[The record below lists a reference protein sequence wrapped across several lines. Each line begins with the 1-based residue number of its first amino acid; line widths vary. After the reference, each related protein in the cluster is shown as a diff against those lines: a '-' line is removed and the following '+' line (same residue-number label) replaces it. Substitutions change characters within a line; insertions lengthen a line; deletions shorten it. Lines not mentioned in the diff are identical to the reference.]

1 MIPASPVRSLSLSLL
16 VLALTC
22 APVAAQAGCP
32 GASGADAEAG
42 WTAYAANDVDRARA
56 HFEAA
61 LARCADDQYARTGLG
76 YVALR
81 AGADSLA
88 VSLWTVAVAANPDNV
103 DALTGLGLAA
113 WRRSDAEQVRGRFT
127 RVLELV
133 PDHATALEYL
143 GRIALTGPAPER
155 PPLAIPDTLV
165 YPARTNGDR
174 FEIRGPSGW
183 TPFYIKGV
191 NLGAALPGRHPS
203 EFPDSA
209 TYARW
214 IRGMADMNANVV
226 RVYTIHPPGFYQA
239 LHDWNAR
246 NPERA
251 LWLIHGVWA
260 ELPPKHDFG
269 AAAYESAFFG
279 EMRRVVDLLHGRADV
294 EPRPG
299 HAAGYYTADVSQW
312 TLAYIIGREWEP
324 FSALAY
330 DSIRG
335 GRSGFEG
342 RYLTVRG
349 GNAMDAWMAR
359 ATEHLVA
366 YESETYR
373 AQRPVA
379 YTNWPT
385 LDPLAHATEATVD
398 EEMAIRRA
406 RGERPRVRDRE
417 YDNDALAL
425 DATLVTPTN
434 RLPAGYFA
442 SFHAYPYYPDF
453 MLLQESYQDAA
464 STLGRS
470 NYFGYLRELK
480 EHHAGMPVVISEYG
494 VPASLGTGHL
504 QPQGWHHG
512 GLTEREVAET
522 NRRLTLELA
531 EAGMAGGALF
541 AWIDEWFKHNWVTI
555 EFELPS
561 DRNRLWYNRLDAE
574 QHYGVMA
581 LEAAPPV
588 SGSTLRERLA
598 RWSTVDPLYDEPG
611 LSVRAS
617 HDAAYLWLLIETA
630 ELSPPDTVFVG
641 FDVIDPQAGDFRWPA
656 RVGDRLPVGVEFVLQ
671 ATASEVRV
679 LGDPASN
686 PFRVVEVGQGLAE
699 PEARR
704 VDIAHAPPGVFHAR
718 VEQRFNFPW
727 YSVPNEDGRYD
738 SLRVVVNRRR
748 FTRDSTE
755 YLAVGYDRGILP
767 AGNAPDGYW
776 ERSGGAL
783 EVRIPWL
790 LLNVTDPSSRT
801 VLYGPGGANA
811 RGAEL
816 GADGRWRLRAGVAAW
831 PDSVFGEVGTRQID
845 DIGIVASVRRGDGAL
860 QAPASGGAAAR
871 FAWPTWEMPEWTERA
886 RPTFDAM
893 RDLFAQLDPYGAST
907 EAATIE
913 ARRSPGPSVLDVIP
927 QVDPANEAW
936 VNGDTGLALRLYEE
950 RLSRDPNDGAALHRV
965 ALIRA
970 WGGEYGAADEL
981 FGRLLEVEP
990 TNLDARV
997 DRARV
1002 WAWAGGTDRALD
1014 ALAEILEANP
1024 DHAGALEARALF
1036 EAWAGRYEA
1045 SLTSYETL
1053 LSIAPDNGAARRQQA
1068 QVLAWASRFQA
1079 SRAVYDSLLARDP
1092 DDMES
1097 RLGLANALAFS
1108 DELDGAIAE
1117 YDRILSANPTD
1128 IRALQGKGRTL
1139 GWANRL
1145 VAAEEVYRRAL
1156 EVESDNVATLVG
1168 LAQILRWQDRNAA
1181 ALEVLR
1187 TAEEIAPTNSDMREQ
1202 LRAVDLALS
1211 PVARPSFVWEDDSD
1225 GNVMITTAISASVR
1239 PTPRMEIRADAYR
1252 RDLEQGGLDRSA
1264 LGVTLTASWQLEPG
1278 WTLSA
1283 GGGGSESD
1291 VAGSGT
1297 LAAYHFGIRSP
1308 ARHPVAVGLGFA
1320 SSALDATAALADR
1333 GVTTNGVTL
1342 DGRWTPAPRWRAD
1355 ASVGRTRFEGS
1366 QANDRTSGFL
1376 AVSRQLDRG
1385 LSLGGSVRAFSF
1397 EQDLTEGYFDPDFYG
1412 IGEVTGRWARNVGPW
1427 GLLAEVAPG
1436 LQKVT
1441 SDGDLTAA
1449 FRGSVRVGYRVG
1461 PAGEL
1466 SLAWG
1471 YSSTGLQSFSTGA
1484 SDYRYMA
1491 LVTGASWVF

>member
-1 MIPASPVRSLSLSLL
+1 MVLARARSLGMPLVVFALAGAPAS
-16 VLALTC
+16 
-22 APVAAQAGCP
+22 AQEVCP
-32 GASGADAEAG
+32 RASGADAEAG
-42 WTAYAANDVDRARA
+42 WEAYAAGDVDRARA
-56 HFEAA
+56 RFEAA
-61 LARCADDQYARTGLG
+61 LARCPDDRYARTGLG
-76 YVALR
+76 YVHLR

-88 VSLWTVAVAANPDNV
+88 VSAWTETLGANPDDV

-113 WRRSDAEQVRGRFT
+113 WRRGDTETVRRRFT

-143 GRIALTGPAPER
+143 GRIALTDPAPER
-155 PPLAIPDTLV
+155 PPLALSDTLV
-165 YPARTNGDR
+165 YPARANGDR
-174 FEIRGPSGW
+174 FEVRGPSGW
-183 TPFYIKGV
+183 MPFYIKGV

-214 IRGMADMNANVV
+214 IRGMADMQANVV
-226 RVYTIHPPGFYQA
+226 RVYTIHPPAFYQA
-239 LHDWNAR
+239 LHDWNAT
-246 NPERA
+246 NPDRT

-269 AAAYESAFFG
+269 APSYESEFFG

-294 EPRPG
+294 QPRPG
-299 HAAGYYTADVSQW
+299 HAAGYYTADVSPW

-335 GRSGFEG
+335 GRNGFEG
-342 RYLTVRG
+342 RYLTARG

-359 ATEHLVA
+359 AIEELVA
-366 YESETYR
+366 YETETYR

-385 LDPLAHATEATVD
+385 LDPLEHPSEATVD

-406 RGERPRVRDRE
+406 RGEVPRVRERE

-425 DATLVTPTN
+425 DAMLVTPTH

-453 MLLQESYQDAA
+453 MILGESYQRSV

-470 NYFGYLRELK
+470 NYFGYLQALK
-480 EHHAGMPVVISEYG
+480 AHHPGMPVVISEYG
-494 VPASLGTGHL
+494 IPASLGTGHL

-512 GLTEREVAET
+512 GLTEHEVAEA

-531 EAGMAGGALF
+531 EAGMAGGVLF

-574 QHYGVMA
+574 QHYGVTA

-588 SGSTLRERLA
+588 PGATLSERLSA
-598 RWSTVDPLYDEPG
+598 WRGVDPLYRETG
-611 LSVRAS
+611 LSVRAA
-617 HDAAYLWLLIETA
+617 HDAAYLWLLIETP
-630 ELSPPDTVFVG
+630 ESSPRDTVFVG
-641 FDVIDPQAGDFRWPA
+641 FDVVDAQAGDFRWPG
-656 RVGDRLPVGVEFVLQ
+656 RVGNRLPVGVEFVLQ
-671 ATASEVRV
+671 ATGSEVRV
-679 LGDPASN
+679 LGDPSVN
-686 PFRVVEVGQGLAE
+686 PFRLVDVGQDGAGLE
-699 PEARR
+699 GRR
-704 VDIAHAPPGVFHAR
+704 IDMADAPLGLFHAR

-748 FTRDSTE
+748 FARDSTE

-767 AGNAPDGYW
+767 AGNAPDGFW
-776 ERSGGAL
+776 ERSDGVL

-790 LLNVTDPSSRT
+790 LLNVTDPSSRS
-801 VLYGPGGANA
+801 VLHGPGGAIA

-816 GADGRWRLRAGVAAW
+816 GADGVWRLRPGVSAW
-831 PDSVFGEVGTRQID
+831 PDSVFGEIGTRRID
-845 DIGIVASVRRGDGAL
+845 GIGIVASVRRPAGAVHAPRDGA
-860 QAPASGGAAAR
+860 AAAR
-871 FAWPTWEMPEWTERA
+871 FEWPTWEEPEWTERT

-893 RDLFAQLDPYGAST
+893 RDLFARLDPYGT
-907 EAATIE
+907 GPAAVTTE
-913 ARRSPGPSVLDVIP
+913 ARRSPGPSVLEP
-927 QVDPANEAW
+927 TSQVDPANEAW
-936 VNGDTGLALRLYEE
+936 VNGDTGLALQLYEQ
-950 RLSRDPNDGAALHRV
+950 RLARDPNDGVALHRV
-965 ALIRA
+965 ALMRA
-970 WGGEYGAADEL
+970 WGGEYDVAEDL
-981 FGRLLEVEP
+981 FDRLLTVEP

-1002 WAWAGGTDRALD
+1002 WAWAGDTDRALD
-1014 ALAEILEANP
+1014 ALAEILETNP

-1036 EAWAGRYEA
+1036 EAWAGRYEE
-1045 SLTSYETL
+1045 SLTSYDAL
-1053 LSIAPDNGAARRQQA
+1053 LAIAPDNGAARRQQA
-1068 QVLAWASRFQA
+1068 QVLSWASRFDA

-1092 DDMES
+1092 GDVES

-1108 DELDGAIAE
+1108 DELEGAIAE
-1117 YDRILSANPTD
+1117 YDRILSANPSD
-1128 IRALQGKGRTL
+1128 LRALQGKGRTL

-1145 VAAEEVYRRAL
+1145 VDAEAAYRRAL
-1156 EVESDNVATLVG
+1156 EIESDNVPTLVG

-1202 LRAVDLALS
+1202 RRGVDLALS
-1211 PVARPSFVWEDDSD
+1211 PAARPSFVWEDDSD
-1225 GNVMITTAISASVR
+1225 GNVMLTTTLSASVH
-1239 PTPRMEIRADAYR
+1239 PTPRLEIRADGYR
-1252 RDLEQGGLDRSA
+1252 RGLEQAVLRRSA
-1264 LGVTLTASWQLEPG
+1264 WGVTATASYQLEPG
-1278 WTLSA
+1278 WTFSA

-1291 VAGSGT
+1291 AAGATTS
-1297 LAAYHFGIRSP
+1297 AAYHLGVRSP
-1308 ARHPVAVGLGFA
+1308 SRHPLVIGVGFA
-1320 SSALDATAALADR
+1320 SSALDATAALAER
-1333 GVTTNGVTL
+1333 GVTTTGVTL
-1342 DGRWTPAPRWRAD
+1342 DGRWTPAPLWRVD
-1355 ASVGRTRFEGS
+1355 ASVGRARFEGT
-1366 QANDRTSGFL
+1366 QANDRTNGFV
-1376 AVSRQLDRG
+1376 AVSRQLERG
-1385 LSLGGSVRAFSF
+1385 LSLGGSLRAFSF
-1397 EQDLTEGYFDPDFYG
+1397 EQDLTDGYFDPDFYG
-1412 IGEVTGRWARNVGPW
+1412 IGEVTGRWVRNVGAW
-1427 GLLAEVAPG
+1427 GLLAELAPG
-1436 LQKVT
+1436 VQKVT
-1441 SDGDLTAA
+1441 SDGDLAAA
-1449 FRGSVRVGYRVG
+1449 FRGSVRVAYRIEQ
-1461 PAGEL
+1461 AGEL
-1466 SLAWG
+1466 SVAWG
-1471 YSSTGLQSFSTGA
+1471 YSTTGLQSFSTGA